1 MSAALPAIA
10 THVQSLGEQP
20 RVFLHCALFLPDG
33 RTLGDETFRLVA
45 LQGQESISEPF
56 ELQLELH
63 GNTEPA
69 QGLSLDFSTVVGSAA
84 TVGIHYPAPASDG
97 AAAIARD
104 ASDRWFQQAL
114 AGQGV
119 PGRMAFF
126 NGIAASF
133 ALERPG
139 VYRLTLRPALWKL
152 TLTNAYRV
160 LRHVSVRDA
169 IENLLK
175 QHRLDFSVDALMGSD
190 NLAVTRVQDWLQA
203 GESDYEFLRRLMS
216 KAHLYFFFT
225 HAPRSHCVV
234 FANRPAYP
242 QAVPGGRPLRYCS
255 TGAEDLG
262 LAQADVITDYRFQ
275 QSLVSSA
282 VQAVFTREEAA
293 WEVDPVAGW
302 HSYRAHTRD
311 DAGELPFRQYQI
323 YQYGCSE
330 SEVDH
335 YADNTQAAI
344 DSSAREFSGS
354 SYCPFLRSGHQFAI
368 TQQPRHGQQPAQVQ
382 PALEGMKLVAI
393 SVEHEASADGS
404 YQNKFRSADAR
415 GLVTPFSLQ
424 DTQQG
429 VVLAKVVAHG
439 SGTVAP
445 GSWQRYALDNFD
457 PQTGNL
463 SDSDSSEGTLA
474 AHGVCVRFSSDA
486 DDAPA
491 VWVKLGASM
500 QTLPEI
506 GSSVLVG
513 RAQDQ
518 SELPEIVNLVEAN
531 GTRVSK
537 PGGWTANTNVGSS
550 YSTAYGDGQSIRFGL
565 HSSAD
570 LAAATAIVNGQ
581 YQSGQFR
588 ETSYS
593 QGASYSYATSED
605 GANGLLSTSDSFGS
619 TYSTH
624 HGHESHSE
632 TVFDTTYNNALVR
645 GDATNINTT
654 GGTTTNISNQVQVNS
669 ESATVDSNSMEVLGA
684 HMGVSATGASFTAS
698 ASGVRFQGSLEG
710 VSVSSTE
717 VSLTQNTT
725 IAGESVQVNATGMSD
740 STNVTGV
747 ASHVSLTGIESGTS
761 LVGSNSNTSLSGIV
775 SSTSLVGLHSET
787 SLTGSTTR
795 MNVVGSST
803 GVAVTGSST
812 DVSIHGVMNQVS
824 IKGSTNTIDISGGGS
839 SLQLSPGVANMHING
854 MSLTIVELQVYL

>member
-10 THVQSLGEQP
+10 TTVQALTERP
-20 RVFLHCALFLPDG
+20 AVFLHFALFLPDG

-63 GNTEPA
+63 GNTDV
-69 QGLSLDFSTVVGSAA
+69 QGQAVDFSAVVGSSA
-84 TVGIHYPAPASDG
+84 TVGVHYPAPDAG
-97 AAAIARD
+97 PMAIARD
-104 ASDRWFQQAL
+104 QSDRWFQDAL
-114 AGQGV
+114 AGRAIPAGL
-119 PGRMAFF
+119 AFF
-126 NGIAASF
+126 NGIAAAF

-139 VYRLTLRPALWKL
+139 VYSLTLRPALWKL

-160 LRHVSVRDA
+160 FPQVSVRDA
-169 IENLLK
+169 IDSLLK

-203 GESDYEFLRRLMS
+203 GESDFDFLRRLMS

-225 HAPRSHCVV
+225 HGPRGHTAV

-242 QAVPGGRPLRYCS
+242 LAVPGGRPLRYCS
-255 TGAEDLG
+255 TGAEELE
-262 LAQADVITDYRFQ
+262 LMQPDVITDYKFQ
-275 QSLVSSA
+275 QNLVSTA

-293 WEVDPVAGW
+293 WEVDPIAGY

-323 YQYGCSE
+323 YQYGCSD

-335 YADNTQAAI
+335 YADNTQATI
-344 DSSAREFSGS
+344 DTSAREFSGT

-368 TQQPRHGQQPAQVQ
+368 TQQPRQGQNPPQVQ

-393 SVEHEASADGS
+393 SVEHEASADGT
-404 YQNKFRSADAR
+404 YQNKFRSVDAR

-429 VVLAKVVAHG
+429 VVLATVVAHG
-439 SGTVAP
+439 GGTVAP
-445 GSWQRYALDNFD
+445 QSWMRYEIDNFD
-457 PQTGNL
+457 PETGNL

-486 DDAPA
+486 DDAAP
-491 VWVKLGASM
+491 VWVKLSASM

-506 GSSVLVG
+506 GSTVLVG

-518 SELPEIVNLVEAN
+518 SELPEIANIVEAN

-565 HSSAD
+565 YSKAD
-570 LAAATAIVNGQ
+570 LAAATAIVNGK

-593 QGASYSYATSED
+593 QGASYSYATSEN
-605 GANGLLSTSDSFGS
+605 GAQGLLSTSDSYGS
-619 TYSTH
+619 TFSTH

-632 TVFDTTYNNALVR
+632 TVFDTTYNNSLVH
-645 GDATNINTT
+645 GNVTNISNT
-654 GGTTTNISNQVQVNS
+654 GGTTTNISNQTQVNS
-669 ESATVDSNSMEVLGA
+669 ESATVNSNSVEVLGA

-698 ASGVRFQGSLEG
+698 VSGIRYQGSLEG
-710 VSVSSTE
+710 LSVSSTE
-717 VSLTQNTT
+717 AGFTQNTSMT
-725 IAGESVQVNATGMSD
+725 GESVQVSGTGK
-740 STNVTGV
+740 STSTSATGV
-747 ASHVSLTGIESGTS
+747 ATHTSLTGSETGTT
-761 LVGSNSNTSLSGIV
+761 LVGISSNTSLSGLV
-775 SSTSLVGLHSET
+775 SSTSLVGSHSET
-787 SLTGSTTR
+787 SLTGISKR
-795 MNVVGSST
+795 MSLVGASA
-803 GVAVTGSST
+803 AVSVSGSNT
-812 DVSIHGVMNQVS
+812 EVSITGVMNQVS
-824 IKGSTNTIDISGGGS
+824 IKGATNTVDISGGGS
-839 SLQLSPGVANMHING
+839 SVQLSPGVANMHING